1 MQEYL
6 RNVNYQGNNIYCLDC
21 LLQATETMFGLIED
35 MFKDHKVYIFLVSIT
50 SRVGPAM
57 SVCLSVQMNADISE
71 TTRAR

>member
-35 MFKDHKVYIFLVSIT
+35 MFKDHHFIFVT
-50 SRVGPAM
+50 NRVIQDHLENIFACVRTKGGNCRIP
-57 SVCLSVQMNADISE
+57 SVD
-71 TTRAR
+71 